1 MIEIYGKLEKQKSFG
16 QEKKWSWNDWVGFSV
31 NEPEKGKRSLKWMAR

>member
-16 QEKKWSWNDWVGFSV
+16 QEKNGVEMTEQASV
-31 NEPEKGKRSLKWMAR
+31 SMNQRRAREA